1 LQQIIY
7 RGGKALKV
15 RHRKMRIQRRLIP
28 ESLAHVESAL
38 LVTLLEQHIIEIARL
53 CAGRLYQRQQFF
65 FQCLFFACLGLS
77 TAIDTNTLLDVFIV
91 NSNIKNRK

>member
-1 LQQIIY
+1 
-7 RGGKALKV
+7 
-15 RHRKMRIQRRLIP
+15 MRIQRRLIP

-53 CAGRLYQRQQFF
+53 CAISASNSSFN
-65 FQCLFFACLGLS
+65 ACSLPALALS

-91 NSNIKNRK
+91 SSPT

>member
-1 LQQIIY
+1 MQRLLQQIIC

-15 RHRKMRIQRRLIP
+15 RHRNMRIQRRLIP

-53 CAGRLYQRQQFF
+53 CAGRLYQLQQFF
-65 FQCLFFACLGLS
+65 FQCLFFACLGLEWG
-77 TAIDTNTLLDVFIV
+77 N
-91 NSNIKNRK
+91 